1 MRDFEITF
9 FKKEKF
15 GEPSIRTTIIRLPK
29 STGNIGKDSKTA
41 LNIFIANFGNLKTY
55 EVTKIQEIGKDG
67 PIGDPILPME
77 DTTIVPLKKK
87 VD

>member
-15 GEPSIRTTIIRLPK
+15 GEPSIRTVMIRLPK
-29 STGNIGKDSKTA
+29 PTGSIEKDSKTA
-41 LNIFIANFGNLKTY
+41 LNIFIENFGNLKAY

>member
-15 GEPSIRTTIIRLPK
+15 GKPTIRTTMIRLSKP
-29 STGNIGKDSKTA
+29 TGDIGKDSKTA
-41 LNIFIANFGNLKTY
+41 LNIFIATFGNLKAY
-55 EVTKIQEIGKDG
+55 KVTKIQEIGKDG